1 MSGLFINSLRMAL
14 RSLLLHKFR
23 SFLTLLGVIFG
34 VLAVI
39 AIVSMGEGLRA
50 AFTGQFASSGNN
62 WLFIMPQAVQQGG
75 QAYGQGRL
83 EPFTIQDADAIR
95 QRAEHLDYVLPGAST
110 GANAKHGNKNMGLE
124 VQGLPWEYFFGPGV
138 TIAEGRS
145 FNEGEQKSATRVA
158 VLGANV
164 RKRLFA
170 EFENPINQAIKIGGD
185 NYTVIGVLKSKG
197 GLDNT
202 DNQISVPITTFQKR
216 VTGSDDIYFIIGVA
230 PDTASL
236 EPAREEVRQVLRQR
250 RHLQDPTKED
260 FQIMSLDDAI
270 KFANKIV
277 NTLIYVFGFMSLFAL
292 LVAGIGIMNI
302 MLVTVTE
309 RTREI
314 GLRMA
319 LGAGRHSVLMQF
331 LIEAAVLTVIG
342 GMIGILS
349 GWGLGLFV
357 GKVLSKAMDITF
369 TATVPALYAVIAVT
383 TCILIGLGFGI
394 WPAYRASQLD
404 PVVAMRKD

>member
-1 MSGLFINSLRMAL
+1 
-14 RSLLLHKFR
+14 
-23 SFLTLLGVIFG
+23 
-34 VLAVI
+34 
-39 AIVSMGEGLRA
+39 LRA
-50 AFTGQFASSGNN
+50 AFTGTFASYGTN
-62 WLFIMPQAVQQGG
+62 WVIIMPQAVQQGG
-75 QAYGQGRL
+75 QAYGHGRL
-83 EPFTIQDADAIR
+83 EPFTIQDAEAI
-95 QRAEHLDYVLPGAST
+95 QQQAEHLDFVLPGAST

-138 TIAEGRS
+138 SIAEGRS

-170 EFENPINQAIKIGGD
+170 EFEDPINETIKIGG
-185 NYTVIGVLKSKG
+185 NNFVVIGVLEPKG

-216 VTGSDDIYFIIGVA
+216 ITGSDDIFFIIGVA

-236 EPAREEVRQVLRQR
+236 EPAKEEVRQVLRQR
-250 RHLQDPTKED
+250 RHLLDPTKED
-260 FQIMSLDDAI
+260 FQLMTLDDAI

-277 NTLIYVFGFMSLFAL
+277 NTLIYVFGFMSVFAL

-319 LGAGRHSVLMQF
+319 IGAAPVAILLQF
-331 LIEAAVLTVIG
+331 LTEAAVLSTLG
-342 GMIGILS
+342 GVLGIL
-349 GWGLGLFV
+349 LGVGGAYTVGDINNWPIYVTPISVIVSFGFSAFV
-357 GKVLSKAMDITF
+357 GIF
-369 TATVPALYAVIAVT
+369 FGFYPAL
-383 TCILIGLGFGI
+383 
-394 WPAYRASQLD
+394 RASRLNPID
-404 PVVAMRKD
+404 CLRYE